1 MNNNDLNDLNRMKK
15 YGHCYYCKRYIGSG
29 YIALEHKKLCKNVSP
44 EVREIHSGI
53 KQRMFELIKIKL

>member
-1 MNNNDLNDLNRMKK
+1 MKTK
-15 YGHCYYCKRYIGSG
+15 SRIEMGYCPYCKRYIGSG

-53 KQRMFELIKIKL
+53 KQNFETKEMKTARI

>member
-1 MNNNDLNDLNRMKK
+1 MKTK
-15 YGHCYYCKRYIGSG
+15 YGYCPYCKRYIGSG
-29 YIALEHKKLCKNVSP
+29 YIALEHKKLCKSVSL